1 MTERLGEE
9 LTLAKG
15 VKDGLP
21 IAFGY
26 VSVAFAFGMLAIEKG
41 LPLWAPIVI

>member
-15 VKDGLP
+15 VKMVA
-21 IAFGY
+21 IAFEIY

-41 LPLWAPIVI
+41 LPLYGRPS